1 MPPFYG
7 CFPRILSFG
16 PLGAIHPVMR
26 EKLFDDLTGMVGGA
40 AGLLADIR
48 DQVRGD
54 MRDRLRGVAD
64 RIDLVTRD
72 ELTALESRI
81 AAIEALLTIHPSD
94 DDAPAPKKAKAKK
107 AAPKAAP
114 AKKAAPKKAAPKKKG
129 KK

>member
-1 MPPFYG
+1 
-7 CFPRILSFG
+7 
-16 PLGAIHPVMR
+16 MR

-40 AGLLADIR
+40 AGILADIR

-72 ELTALESRI
+72 EIVALESRI
-81 AAIEALLTIHPSD
+81 AAIEALLTIPATD
-94 DDAPAPKKAKAKK
+94 DYDAPAPKKAKPQAKKASKK
-107 AAPKAAP
+107 AAPQKAAL
-114 AKKAAPKKAAPKKKG
+114 KKKG

>member
-1 MPPFYG
+1 
-7 CFPRILSFG
+7 
-16 PLGAIHPVMR
+16 MR

-72 ELTALESRI
+72 EIVALESRI
-81 AAIEALLTIHPSD
+81 AAIEALLTIPATD
-94 DDAPAPKKAKAKK
+94 YDAPAPKKAKAKK
-107 AAPKAAP
+107 AAPKAPPTKKAP
-114 AKKAAPKKAAPKKKG
+114 TKKAAPKKAALKKKG